1 MSVTGIQK
9 DQHGNLQQAQCV
21 LVPHF
26 KKHENQEGKVQAK
39 WTKKNNHDLGIKR
52 LRERMDVLM

>member
-39 WTKKNNHDLGIKR
+39 WTKKII
-52 LRERMDVLM
+52 MI

>member
-9 DQHGNLQQAQCV
+9 DQHGNSQQAQSV

-26 KKHENQEGKVQAK
+26 KKHENQQEKVQAK
-39 WTKKNNHDLGIKR
+39 
-52 LRERMDVLM
+52 